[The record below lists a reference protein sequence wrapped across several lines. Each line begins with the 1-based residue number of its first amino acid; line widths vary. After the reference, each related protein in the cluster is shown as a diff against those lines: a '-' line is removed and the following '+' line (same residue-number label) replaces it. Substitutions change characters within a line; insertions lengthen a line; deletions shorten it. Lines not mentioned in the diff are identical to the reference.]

1 VAPGSH
7 LTLTSRMPI
16 VIAEAIKFIKY
27 TKGLRGS
34 GSATPAGM
42 GLINLAGL

>member
-1 VAPGSH
+1 MRQQAMKFEFAA
-7 LTLTSRMPI
+7 L
-16 VIAEAIKFIKY
+16 IALANFKY